1 MYTQVLLI
9 FTLAR
14 PKASLII
21 VTLPLQETIAAKEEK
36 RKKEREDYLKER
48 DQRDKDR
55 GRRSRYITK

>member
-1 MYTQVLLI
+1 MYVQVLLV

-14 PKASLII
+14 PKVNLII